1 MTTRRTTHGRARPGE
16 VFAIAS
22 TSPAGASEFL
32 GGAEPGRTSPAG
44 ASQLS
49 VAVWCVAGRTPG
61 SGRSLAR
68 LETDLA
74 EIVQA
79 GYEMLAALE
88 RAGKESGGA
97 GVAAGHVR
105 TVVPRFI
112 EGETLPPAH

>member
-1 MTTRRTTHGRARPGE
+1 M
-16 VFAIAS
+16 
-22 TSPAGASEFL
+22 AG
-32 GGAEPGRTSPAG
+32 
-44 ASQLS
+44 
-49 VAVWCVAGRTPG
+49 WCVAGRTPG